1 MTAPTFDAVDYLRQ
15 RAIASCRAQVA
26 RQGLPEK
33 IEDDA
38 VLDRVA
44 VLWRESGGHDDE

>member
-1 MTAPTFDAVDYLRQ
+1 MSAPTFDPVAYMRQ
-15 RAIASCRAQVA
+15 RAIASCRAEVA

-33 IEDDA
+33 VEDVA

-44 VLWRESGGHDDE
+44 VLWREGGGRDDE